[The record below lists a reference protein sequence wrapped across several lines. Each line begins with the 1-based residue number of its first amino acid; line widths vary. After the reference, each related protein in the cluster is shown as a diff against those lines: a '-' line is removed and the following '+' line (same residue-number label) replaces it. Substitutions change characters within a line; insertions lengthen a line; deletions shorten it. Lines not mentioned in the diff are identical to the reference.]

1 MVYVKLRPYRQPSLA
16 RKVNEKLAPRFYGPF
31 KILEK
36 IGPIAYKLEL
46 PATTR
51 IHLVFH
57 VSLLKK
63 ATGSQLVSPSIPSSL
78 TIDMEQ
84 LVQPV
89 SILAARPSPIR
100 GTTDHEVLI
109 HWYDLPTYE
118 DSWESSAI
126 IRTQFPHFN
135 LEDKVGAWATGND
148 RPQIQITYEGRK
160 KGKSISGDISGN

>member
-46 PATTR
+46 PATAR

-118 DSWESSAI
+118 DS
-126 IRTQFPHFN
+126 
-135 LEDKVGAWATGND
+135 
-148 RPQIQITYEGRK
+148 
-160 KGKSISGDISGN
+160 